1 MEIEDEKGGVTENEW
16 KGRKEIPGQHPWLRK
31 K

>member
-1 MEIEDEKGGVTENEW
+1 MEIEDEKGGETENEW